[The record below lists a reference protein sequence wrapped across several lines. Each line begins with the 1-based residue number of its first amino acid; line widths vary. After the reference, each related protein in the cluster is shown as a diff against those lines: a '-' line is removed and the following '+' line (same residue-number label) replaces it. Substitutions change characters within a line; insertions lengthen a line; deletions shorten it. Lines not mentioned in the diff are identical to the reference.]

1 MRLCDS
7 TKKRRARAK
16 RRGRFITHISLSLDA
31 KWRCAVI
38 LGFRFEEWNK
48 CYYNRV
54 YVEKLVNANLIN
66 INCGS

>member
-16 RRGRFITHISLSLDA
+16 RRGRFITHISLDA